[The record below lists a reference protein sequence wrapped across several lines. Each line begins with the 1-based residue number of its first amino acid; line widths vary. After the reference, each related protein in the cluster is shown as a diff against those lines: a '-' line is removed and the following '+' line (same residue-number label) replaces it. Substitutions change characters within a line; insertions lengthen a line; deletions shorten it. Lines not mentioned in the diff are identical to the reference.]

1 MFFKGDPLSPY
12 LFILALEILAQG
24 CALRKIS
31 GIPSSSLAFYLR
43 CPGLQVGRPS
53 TSDEEVFSPHT
64 NFTGLLITKLGNFS
78 FWVQQK
84 RACCPMKP
92 IKFSCHSDLQQEMSN
107 ATELLGVDK
116 TRNMEHPGTFRNI
129 PEHSETPRNM
139 KKLKYFFMKN
149 S

>member
-1 MFFKGDPLSPY
+1 MFLKGDPLSPY

-53 TSDEEVFSPHT
+53 TSDEEVFCPHT

-92 IKFSCHSDLQQEMSN
+92 IKVFVPFRF
-107 ATELLGVDK
+107 T
-116 TRNMEHPGTFRNI
+116 TRNEQCHRLVQVLQVFIKR
-129 PEHSETPRNM
+129 E
-139 KKLKYFFMKN
+139 K
-149 S
+149 

>member
-43 CPGLQVGRPS
+43 FPGLQVGRPS

-78 FWVQQK
+78 F
-84 RACCPMKP
+84 CMG
-92 IKFSCHSDLQQEMSN
+92 
-107 ATELLGVDK
+107 ATK
-116 TRNMEHPGTFRNI
+116 TRMLSYETHQVFVPFRF
-129 PEHSETPRNM
+129 TTRNEQCHRIVGRR
-139 KKLKYFFMKN
+139 
-149 S
+149 